1 MIIGG
6 IDEAG
11 RGCICGGLFV
21 AGVVG
26 DEEFLKTFNPKDSK
40 KLSAKK
46 REIIY
51 QSLLAQA
58 MPLHQLTLAKNIQS
72 TNVSQRIYFHIVQKD
87 AWEIDKYGLSWALK
101 TAIEEILEKLGIF
114 AKEFIIDGNS
124 TFGARIPSRFD
135 SKITL
140 KTLIKGDD
148 KNPVIACASILAK
161 VSKDAQMLELDKL
174 YPQYALG
181 KHKGYATALHIQKIK
196 ENGYCPQHRKSFKI
210 SMQDSLF

>member
-26 DEEFLKTFNPKDSK
+26 DEEFLRTFNPKDSK
-40 KLSAKK
+40 KLSEKK
-46 REIIY
+46 RESIY
-51 QSLLAQA
+51 QLLLAQA
-58 MPLHQLTLAKNIQS
+58 ISADDTQS
-72 TNVSQRIYFHIVQKD
+72 TNISQQIHFHIVQKD

-101 TAIEEILEKLGIF
+101 TAIEEILEKLGAF

-124 TFGARIPSRFD
+124 TFGARIPSCLD
-135 SKITL
+135 SEITL

-161 VSKDAQMLELDKL
+161 VSKDAQMSELDKL